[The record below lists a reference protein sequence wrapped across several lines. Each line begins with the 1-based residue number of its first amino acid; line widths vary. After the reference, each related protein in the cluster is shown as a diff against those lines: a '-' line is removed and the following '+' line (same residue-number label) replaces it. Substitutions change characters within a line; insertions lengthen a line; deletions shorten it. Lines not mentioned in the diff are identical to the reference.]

1 MKNFARRIIHI
12 LPAALFLAL
21 ALASGNAHADEAIK
35 HFDVAVALSSDS
47 TMTVTEALQ
56 FSVER
61 HTIRHGIIRDFPVY
75 YKTSDG
81 GQYSVPFE
89 IADITLDGKPVR
101 HEENWSG
108 NYVHI
113 KIGSERQSISRGLH
127 TFKIIYRTGNFVGF
141 FDDHDELYWNVT
153 GQNWQWPI
161 EEASFRL
168 SLAGR
173 KFGKGF
179 TPDKIEWYTGTTGA
193 KDGHMQNAA
202 LKPDNSV
209 VTTKELA
216 PGEGLTVV
224 YSWPKGIVSKPV
236 AGRQNGNETAAG
248 IAAFILSLAWGIFVW
263 FRWSKDPR
271 KKPVIP
277 IFTPPFN
284 ASSAALRYG
293 RDLDFDSTAFASV
306 LLSLVVKRAL
316 KLDNGTDTKSEKI
329 LSKTDSGK
337 NLTPEEKIVLNDLP
351 KTLTISKKYFID
363 NPLNDAYI
371 DLWGYIEH
379 GYPWAKDNSASPELE
394 AGGCP
399 RRLLF
404 SLIFVAAGLAALF
417 FFESRVFGTYYLN
430 MMLAFFFS
438 LVSAALGSYV
448 AYEHLDRRRPY
459 ALQML
464 IGALPAIGSCIFVAL
479 LSLAESSICVPAVVM
494 FIAAGAVP
502 AFMLPLCISKRTK
515 FSMDLLAEIEGFQ
528 MYLGTAEKERIEA
541 MDPPEAD
548 TPELFEKYLPYAY
561 ALDTA
566 KTWGT
571 RFKDI
576 IGGDEIGQFETEWL
590 NESSDLRSIVEFAA
604 EQSYSARGSSGSEAH
619 GSSASSSGAG
629 GGGSAGGGG
638 GGGGGSGW

>member
-1 MKNFARRIIHI
+1 MKNFARRI
-12 LPAALFLAL
+12 LYVLSAVLFLAAVL
-21 ALASGNAHADEAIK
+21 AAGDAHADEAIK
-35 HFDVAVALSSDS
+35 HFDVSVALSSDS
-47 TMTVTEALQ
+47 TMTVAEALQ
-56 FSVER
+56 FNVER

-81 GQYSVPFE
+81 DQYSVPFE
-89 IADITLDGKPVR
+89 IADITLDGKPVK

-113 KIGSERQSISRGLH
+113 KIGNERQSISRGLH
-127 TFKIIYRTGNFVGF
+127 TFKIVYRTGNFVGF

-161 EEASFRL
+161 EKASFKL

-173 KFGKGF
+173 KFGEGF
-179 TPDKIEWYTGTTGA
+179 APDKIEWYTGTTGA
-193 KDGHMQNAA
+193 KDGHMLNAE
-202 LKPDNSV
+202 LRTDNGV
-209 VTTKELA
+209 VTTKELL

-224 YSWPKGIVSKPV
+224 YSWPKGIISKPA
-236 AGRQNGNETAAG
+236 AGGQNGNETAAG
-248 IAAFILSLAWGIFVW
+248 IAAFIMSLAWGIFA
-263 FRWSKDPR
+263 WSKWSNDPR

-277 IFTPPFN
+277 IFTPPFG

-316 KLDNGTDTKSEKI
+316 KLDNSADRKSEKT
-329 LSKTDSGK
+329 LLKTGSEK
-337 NLTPEEKIVLNDLP
+337 NLTSEEKIVLNSLP

-363 NPLNDAYI
+363 NPLNDAYV
-371 DLWGYIEH
+371 DLRGYIEE
-379 GYPWAKDNSASPELE
+379 GYPWTKDVSAAPALE
-394 AGGCP
+394 TDGCP
-399 RRLLF
+399 RRLLI

-417 FFESRVFGTYYLN
+417 FFEGKVFGTYYLN

-438 LVSAALGSYV
+438 LVSAVLGSYT
-448 AYEHLDRRRPY
+448 AYKYVNRRKPY
-459 ALQML
+459 VLQMT
-464 IGALPAIGSCIFVAL
+464 IGALPAIVSCIFVAL
-479 LSLAESSICVPAVVM
+479 LSLAESSICVPAVVT

-528 MYLGTAEKERIEA
+528 MYLGTAEKERIET

-590 NESSDLRSIVEFAA
+590 DESSDLRSIVEFAA
-604 EQSYSARGSSGSEAH
+604 ERSYAARDGSSGAH
-619 GSSASSSGAG
+619 GSSTSSSGSG